1 MREIGKDLLFM
12 IRARDK
18 KLDQIL
24 DEGSYKIIDE
34 ANIYCTLCKDLSYP
48 SPRRQRG
55 ALTEIALRSGNAQTV
70 PKPAF

>member
-1 MREIGKDLLFM
+1 MSAASCHHKTDIRDISIAEKGMREIGQDPLFM

-34 ANIYCTLCKDLSYP
+34 ANIYCTLC
-48 SPRRQRG
+48 
-55 ALTEIALRSGNAQTV
+55 
-70 PKPAF
+70 